1 MSRPAQ
7 IPKTSRGLVAV
18 NQPIAA
24 GHSLRVM
31 IALSSCRRRAT
42 SPQPDAWLPTSRTSG
57 TSKGRWHQHLPE
69 KVVPHRE
76 HAIST
81 CACHP
86 GAAPPERRIPER
98 RRHMAQAEIA
108 TDVVGWVTWLAGAH
122 AGPIGRKKT
131 VYLYQH
137 WNDFLTH
144 VTKRSCRE
152 AVELRRRAPR
162 HLDHRPGSLGTV
174 SLGVAVHP
182 ELPVCIDTERA
193 LLAVAHL
200 QASPKGQV

>member
-1 MSRPAQ
+1 MCARRRGGSLADRLFFDNETVPSTSPSMSRPAQ

-57 TSKGRWHQHLPE
+57 TSKCRWHQHLPE

-86 GAAPPERRIPER
+86 CAAPTERRIPER

-122 AGPIGRKKT
+122 AGPIGRKKRCT
-131 VYLYQH
+131 CT
-137 WNDFLTH
+137 NI
-144 VTKRSCRE
+144 RMIS
-152 AVELRRRAPR
+152 
-162 HLDHRPGSLGTV
+162 
-174 SLGVAVHP
+174 
-182 ELPVCIDTERA
+182 
-193 LLAVAHL
+193 
-200 QASPKGQV
+200 